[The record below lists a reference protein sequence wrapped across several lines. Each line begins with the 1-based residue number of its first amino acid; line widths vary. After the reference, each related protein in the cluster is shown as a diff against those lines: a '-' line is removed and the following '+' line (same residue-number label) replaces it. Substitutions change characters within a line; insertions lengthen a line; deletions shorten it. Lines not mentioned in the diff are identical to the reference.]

1 MRVKDWPTRLIQL
14 LQQRRTMP
22 FEWGVN
28 DCCLFAADAIEAVTG
43 EDPAPEFRD
52 RYSTELGSMRVLK
65 REGYES
71 IEAVLR
77 AKLGEPNPRQAP
89 ARGDIVLVD
98 YMGTLTVGVYFNCA
112 WVLSEDGLVQAP
124 AKWIIRTWSIN

>member
-71 IEAVLR
+71 IEEILR
-77 AKLGEPNPRQAP
+77 AKLGEPNPNKAP

-124 AKWIIRTWSIN
+124 AKWIVRTWSVN